1 MSAFDKYVQK
11 DFTDGS
17 TAVPLSAANMD
28 EISRVCEIADAEL
41 GRSQYFRFNDYKEY
55 FYRRNVKEIE
65 LFQSN
70 ASFSA
75 LSGSTISA
83 DTTNKVIG
91 VQSVRVTE
99 QDNTS
104 SYIGMYKTIS
114 SLNLEEF
121 NDAGVSGDNDIIAY
135 GLFISDV
142 TKFQQ
147 FTIKIGDDNS
157 NNYSHD
163 VLSSSL
169 NDGYNSIYLQKSS
182 FTTNGTPSG
191 WNDITYVHFEALT
204 ENNAQNEYFSGISVM
219 LIREDPEFAGYENA
233 FQKYKG
239 SITGWENVFTIFSDV
254 WQIYKDP
261 SINRLGILKVNER
274 NVVNNETSLHVLC
287 SVISFIGKFEMYCKD
302 TQESSS
308 ITWYIDSSNYIET
321 FVQLDNFYLLVRENG
336 VNTTYSVALDN
347 TLAYDERINIYFEKN
362 KDSIRSIL
370 YKDGENPKI
379 LEHETTISDTQDG
392 CVYIGHYGDTGHSFI
407 TDFSFSNTQ
416 NAQLSSWDSEKVI
429 IKKEA
434 ETRSATTT
442 LSNDNELFVYLPP
455 NNIFSIEVELLTTAS
470 SATPDIK
477 LAYDSDGD
485 VECLSRILMGA
496 EGNMTTSA
504 NTGLRGG
511 YTTSFTTPV
520 NYGTYG
526 SGSWVI
532 EKLLVKT
539 GINGGKAHLQW
550 AQNTSSGTTTINI
563 NSNMKVKMLKK

>member
-1 MSAFDKYVQK
+1 MSAFDKYVLK

-28 EISRVCEIADAEL
+28 EISRVCDLADSEL

-55 FYRRNVKEIE
+55 FYRRNMKEIE

-83 DTTNKVIG
+83 DTTNKCIG
-91 VQSVRVTE
+91 SQCVRVTE
-99 QDNTS
+99 PDNTA

-121 NDAGVSGDNDIIAY
+121 NDAGASSVNDIIAY
-135 GLFISDV
+135 GFFVSDV

-147 FTIKIGDDNS
+147 FTIKLGDDNS
-157 NNYSHD
+157 NNYSKNE
-163 VLSSSL
+163 LSSTL
-169 NDGYNSIYLQKSS
+169 NNGYNIIFLRKAD
-182 FTTNGTPSG
+182 FTTNGTPTG
-191 WNDITYVHFEALT
+191 WNAITYVHFEALT
-204 ENNAQNEYFSGISVM
+204 ENTAQNEYFSGISVF
-219 LIREDPEFAGYENA
+219 LIREDPDYPGYENA

-239 SITGWENVFTIFSDV
+239 SITGWENLFTVFSDV
-254 WQIYKDP
+254 WQIFNDP
-261 SINRLGILKVNER
+261 TINRLGILRVNEQ
-274 NVVNNETSLHVLC
+274 NAVNNETSLHVLC
-287 SVISFIGKFEMYCKD
+287 SVINFIGKFEMYCKD
-302 TQESSS
+302 SQETSS
-308 ITWYIDSSNYIET
+308 ITWYIDSDNYIET
-321 FVQLDNFYLLVRENG
+321 FVQLDTFYLLCREAG
-336 VNTTYSVALDN
+336 VNTTYSIALDN
-347 TLAYDERINIYFEKN
+347 GLAYDERINLYFEKD

-370 YKDGENPKI
+370 YKDGEAAKI
-379 LEHETTISDTQDG
+379 LEHETTISSTADG
-392 CVYIGHYGDTGHSFI
+392 CVYIGNYGDRGHSFI

-416 NAQLSSWDSEKVI
+416 NARLDSWDSEKVV

-442 LSNDNELFVYLPP
+442 LQNDNELFVYLPP
-455 NNIFSIEVELLTTAS
+455 NNIFEVNVQLLTTAS
-470 SATPDIK
+470 STTPDIK
-477 LAYDSDGD
+477 IAYSGTGD
-485 VECLSRILMGA
+485 IECLSRILMGA

-511 YTTSFTTPV
+511 YTSSLTTVV

-532 EKLLVKT
+532 EKLLLKT
-539 GINGGKAHLQW
+539 GNTGAKLHLQW
-550 AQNTSSGTTTINI
+550 AQNTSSGTTNI
-563 NSNMKVKMLKK
+563 NENSCMKIKRLKI